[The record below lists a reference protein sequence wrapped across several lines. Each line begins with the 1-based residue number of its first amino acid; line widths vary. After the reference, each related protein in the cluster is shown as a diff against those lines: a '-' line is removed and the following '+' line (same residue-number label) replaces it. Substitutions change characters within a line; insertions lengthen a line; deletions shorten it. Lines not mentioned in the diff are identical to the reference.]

1 MILRRACDGVRRV
14 EGRSTSLLPSILAAL
29 APLAFAPIAE
39 AAQRDRAP
47 PPPATIV
54 GAAEPLESKSEPR
67 EAADRVPRDLLP
79 PPPPSLSTA
88 VSEEQD
94 RSDYLEVLGAHREV
108 LDGFWMSS
116 DLELALL
123 RDLLF
128 VFQGVAGRHIKYD
141 PRSESFVLDPA
152 LPLRSHARDLVLCL
166 CELGWLFAK
175 VDAYVQRAETDRFR
189 GLLVHALGF
198 ALQEELHDYYRLL
211 AVLEQELGRR
221 TKALRDGKGRSAG
234 LVGLTLLRL
243 RVWVQEP
250 LERMQLMARLVES
263 VGPLSGGALA
273 SRLFGH
279 SKHGDAAVRGFVTR
293 VTASACSPL
302 TAMLT
307 RWLVHGELQDPHREF
322 FVSVNE
328 EALQTDAA
336 WHKLFSLNLAML
348 PSFISLDLATRIL
361 VVGKSISFIRIC
373 EQRLSDLPEDEKL
386 LALPQK
392 TEEISNAPTTTAGS
406 NSLVVVG
413 DAARVAGD
421 MPSVVGS
428 LLSHDDELVDCLQG
442 LMDQGGGQRL
452 ASLIDRISSS
462 IDSRLMNLM
471 DSRFFLSTH
480 LLSLKKFML
489 LGQGDFVTCL
499 MDALGPELRKKAT
512 ALYRHNLTGML
523 EGALRSS
530 NAQFEPAFVLER
542 VGVRLLEASP
552 GDSGWEVFTLDYAV
566 DSPLSAVVH
575 GDAMG
580 KYRAAFHTLW
590 KLKRLEWSL
599 SSSWRQLMAFNHM
612 RGGLVVPRLK
622 SVLHHCSLSRA
633 FMMHV
638 INNFCAFMQF
648 EVIETAW
655 NAMQAALAAATC
667 LDDVVAAHD
676 SYLAEIQRRALLDVA
691 HEAFNVQVQLMLQS
705 MLRFCS
711 LEESLIAD
719 ALATISRRRAL
730 INDLKA
736 RGGSGNRDH
745 EAEYELEEPLT
756 RAESMTG
763 DKSQVKNDISF
774 IRFARYAGSE
784 ARRGGARLL
793 GQLRQGD
800 GDAPGAGTHL
810 NTNFTLHG
818 EMMTV
823 RRATRPRR
831 YPGSSPSDL
840 TTTTSTLDSRTPGS
854 MPSAPG
860 LAEPPA
866 APLCDRQSCRGRL
879 RALNSSI

>member
-1 MILRRACDGVRRV
+1 MMLLRACDGVRRV
-14 EGRSTSLLPSILAAL
+14 EGRATSLLPSILAAL
-29 APLAFAPIAE
+29 TPLAFAPIVG
-39 AAQRDRAP
+39 AAQRDRVIP
-47 PPPATIV
+47 PSVPIN
-54 GAAEPLESKSEPR
+54 GGRAAESSEIKSSVTVLEPDKR
-67 EAADRVPRDLLP
+67 EAGTRVPRDLLP
-79 PPPPSLSTA
+79 PPPPSLVSA

-94 RSDYLEVLGAHREV
+94 RTEYLELLTGHREV
-108 LDGFWMSS
+108 LDGFWMSA
-116 DLELALL
+116 DLELALM

-128 VFQGVAGRHIKYD
+128 VFQGVTGRHVKYD
-141 PRSESFVLDPA
+141 PRSESYVLDPS

-175 VDAYVQRAETDRFR
+175 VDAYIHRAETDRFR
-189 GLLVHALGF
+189 GLVMHALGF

-221 TKALRDGKGRSAG
+221 TKALRDAKGRTAG

-250 LERMQLMARLVES
+250 LDRMHLMARLVES

-273 SRLFGH
+273 SRLYGH
-279 SKHGDAAVRGFVTR
+279 CKHGDASVRGFVTR
-293 VTASACSPL
+293 VTASACIPL
-302 TAMLT
+302 TAILT

-322 FVSVNE
+322 FVSVNG
-328 EALQTDAA
+328 EALQTDNA
-336 WHKLFSLNLAML
+336 WHKLYLMNFAML
-348 PSFISLDLATRIL
+348 PSFISLDLAARIL

-373 EQRLSDLPEDEKL
+373 EQRLSDLTEDEKL
-386 LALPQK
+386 LVMPSKPAYRDTSQS
-392 TEEISNAPTTTAGS
+392 IGDNG
-406 NSLVVVG
+406 LVLASEAVK
-413 DAARVAGD
+413 VAGEA
-421 MPSVVGS
+421 PAFVGE
-428 LLSHDDELVDCLQG
+428 LLAHNDELVDCLQG

-452 ASLIDRISSS
+452 TSLIDRISSS

-471 DSRFFLSTH
+471 ESRFFLSTH

-552 GDSGWEVFTLDYAV
+552 GDSGWEVFTLDYVV

-575 GDAMG
+575 GDAMAQ
-580 KYRAAFHTLW
+580 YRTAFHTLW

-612 RGGLVVPRLK
+612 RGVLVVPRLK

-655 NAMQAALAAATC
+655 NAMQAALGSATC

-676 SYLAEIQRRALLDVA
+676 AYLAEIQRRALLDVA

-705 MLRFCS
+705 MLRFCT

-719 ALATISRRRAL
+719 AMATISRRRAL
-730 INDLKA
+730 INDIKS
-736 RGGSGNRDH
+736 RGSGNKDY
-745 EAEYELEEPLT
+745 EADFNFDEPTT

-763 DKSQVKNDISF
+763 EF
-774 IRFARYAGSE
+774 YE
-784 ARRGGARLL
+784 C
-793 GQLRQGD
+793 
-800 GDAPGAGTHL
+800 
-810 NTNFTLHG
+810 
-818 EMMTV
+818 
-823 RRATRPRR
+823 
-831 YPGSSPSDL
+831 
-840 TTTTSTLDSRTPGS
+840 RTIY
-854 MPSAPG
+854 
-860 LAEPPA
+860 
-866 APLCDRQSCRGRL
+866 CF
-879 RALNSSI
+879 SILI